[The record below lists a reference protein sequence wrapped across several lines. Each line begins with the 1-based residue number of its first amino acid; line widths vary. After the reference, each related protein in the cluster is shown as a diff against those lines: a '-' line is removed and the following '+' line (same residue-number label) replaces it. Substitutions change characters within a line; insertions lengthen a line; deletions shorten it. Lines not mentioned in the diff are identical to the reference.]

1 MKMRGKILTLSIV
14 PIVIT
19 SIFSLLISQMQ
30 FSKGLYQEI
39 EEGLRMVAISA
50 SNLYSTQGYG
60 DYALKEDGNVWRGM
74 NFNVSDSGVLLD
86 SLKEKTGIDIIFYFG
101 DEPIVTSMKDKEEN
115 RLAHFV
121 NIDQIT
127 ARVNENGEEI
137 FAEKVDIEGRQ
148 YHAYAIPIMQPESGA
163 AAGTLIAVRD
173 MERMQVLMR
182 TTIYTNIGMLTAILA
197 IFCFI
202 SILFVRSTLKNLT
215 KARDCLNGLS
225 KGELEMKT
233 ALIGNRKDEIGDLSN
248 DTQRLQEKLKE
259 VISSIKEKANILH
272 KVSDEMQGISD
283 VTKHTANEMLSSSQN
298 IRKSANIQ
306 AETMK
311 SVDENMHTMNQY
323 IDRSLQSIEVIRK
336 MSERNFDLGKET
348 RVILSELEDITR
360 NSMGYINTI
369 SKQTNVTN
377 RSAQEIKEATTL
389 ITNISEETN
398 LLSLNASI
406 EAARAGELGKGFA
419 VVAGQIK
426 SLADQSTI
434 SAKKIEQIVTNLL
447 KETETSVQ
455 VMGDVNYAME
465 EQVRGVNNTK
475 TIFDNLE
482 ENITVLSQNVKAL
495 ASDISQINSTKEY
508 LGNHMGLL
516 LEESDK
522 NSIYSENTLEISIH
536 ATDSVNQMVG
546 LTKEIFR
553 LSQELTNN
561 ISYFH

>member
-30 FSKGLYQEI
+30 FSKSLYQEI

>member
-1 MKMRGKILTLSIV
+1 MKMRGKILTLSIA

-311 SVDENMHTMNQY
+311 SVDANMHTMNQY

-447 KETETSVQ
+447 KETGTSVQ

>member
-1 MKMRGKILTLSIV
+1 MKMRGKILTLSIA

-447 KETETSVQ
+447 KETGTSVQ

>member
-348 RVILSELEDITR
+348 RVILSELKDITR

-447 KETETSVQ
+447 KETGTSVQ

>member
-447 KETETSVQ
+447 KETGTSVQ